1 MQKLKGQVL
10 LWYLWA
16 SQGPKAYLWIS
27 LLSSDSVL
35 HPLGK
40 AAPLVSSLIRW
51 TNCTALGPFSSIF
64 HLLVSSQFFSNK
76 PITKSCLRTNRYVLL
91 LQILS
96 PITSLGYFAAQC
108 NPHVALRGIWCPLPK
123 LRVYLANK
131 FLPVSFGIVGCP
143 VFSHLR
149 LFRVEDLSFTDRVN
163 KKSSE

>member
-1 MQKLKGQVL
+1 MT
-10 LWYLWA
+10 WHLWA

-76 PITKSCLRTNRYVLL
+76 PITKSCLRTKGHVLL

-96 PITSLGYFAAQC
+96 PITSLGLLC
-108 NPHVALRGIWCPLPK
+108 
-123 LRVYLANK
+123 
-131 FLPVSFGIVGCP
+131 CP
-143 VFSHLR
+143 VQPSCGPAWYMVSTAQAASICGQWISANLFWYCWVPCVQP
-149 LFRVEDLSFTDRVN
+149 FRVEDLSFPDRVN
-163 KKSSE
+163 KKLSEQCPKQPSV